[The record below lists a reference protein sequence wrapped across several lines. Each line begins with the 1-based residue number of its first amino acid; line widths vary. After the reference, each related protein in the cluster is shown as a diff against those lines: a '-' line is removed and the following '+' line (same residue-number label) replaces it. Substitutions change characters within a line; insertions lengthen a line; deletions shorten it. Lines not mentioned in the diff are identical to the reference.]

1 LGAKEAEVDK
11 YNRAGTDLG
20 SGSAF
25 DHLMSSARGSCSRPV
40 DETVSLSVLF
50 SRR

>member
-1 LGAKEAEVDK
+1 MPQEG
-11 YNRAGTDLG
+11 RGTDLG

-40 DETVSLSVLF
+40 DETVYLSVLF
-50 SRR
+50 SRRR